1 MTAPA
6 QAEGDAPRPRLGW
19 LPGALTWARLAALP
33 VLWVLALMQLPAA
46 LAVGTAAAALTD
58 VLDGILARRLGVT
71 SERGGALDSMADHLL
86 SISLFAWLLMLRP
99 EFFREQLVPLAL
111 WITFALFVLAVGW
124 LRRGQ
129 MVNLHLLSTKVAG
142 TVGYVFGILLLF
154 TGGYSV
160 TVFAIAMALV
170 WIAAAEA
177 LLVILTGRDLRAH
190 ATAMVRRGG

>member
-1 MTAPA
+1 MTAPVH
-6 QAEGDAPRPRLGW
+6 AEGDAPRPRLGW

-71 SERGGALDSMADHLL
+71 SERGGALDSLADHLL

-99 EFFREQLVPLAL
+99 DFFREQLLPLAL
-111 WITFALFVLAVGW
+111 WISFALFVLAVGW

-129 MVNLHLLSTKVAG
+129 MVNLHLFSTKVAG
-142 TVGYVFGILLLF
+142 TVGYVFGVLLLF
-154 TGGYSV
+154 TGAYSV
-160 TVFAIAMALV
+160 TVFAVAMTLV
-170 WIAAAEA
+170 WIAAVEA

-190 ATAMVRRGG
+190 AAALVRRGG

>member
-1 MTAPA
+1 
-6 QAEGDAPRPRLGW
+6 
-19 LPGALTWARLAALP
+19 
-33 VLWVLALMQLPAA
+33 VLWVVALLQLPAA

-71 SERGGALDSMADHLL
+71 SERGGALDSLADHLL

-111 WITFALFVLAVGW
+111 WISFALFVLAVGW
-124 LRRGQ
+124 FRRGQ
-129 MVNLHLLSTKVAG
+129 MVNLHLFSTKVAG

-154 TGGYSV
+154 TGSYSV
-160 TVFAIAMALV
+160 AVFAVAMALV
-170 WIAAAEA
+170 WVAAGEA

-190 ATAMVRRGG
+190 AAAMTRRRS

>member
-6 QAEGDAPRPRLGW
+6 HAEGEAPRSRLGW

-33 VLWVLALMQLPAA
+33 VLWVVALMQLPAA

-71 SERGGALDSMADHLL
+71 SERGGALDSLADHLL

-111 WITFALFVLAVGW
+111 WISFALFVLAVGW

-154 TGGYSV
+154 TGGYST

-170 WIAAAEA
+170 WIAAVEA

-190 ATAMVRRGG
+190 AAVMTRRRS

>member
-6 QAEGDAPRPRLGW
+6 RAERDAPRPRLGW
-19 LPGALTWARLAALP
+19 LPGALTYARLAALP
-33 VLWVLALMQLPAA
+33 VLWVLALLQLPAA

-111 WITFALFVLAVGW
+111 WISFALFVLAVGW

-129 MVNLHLLSTKVAG
+129 MVNLHLFSTKVAG
-142 TVGYVFGILLLF
+142 TVGYVFGVLLLF

-160 TVFAIAMALV
+160 AVFAVAMALV

-177 LLVILTGRDLRAH
+177 LLVILTGRGIREH
-190 ATAMVRRGG
+190 ASALVRRSG